1 MNKRYNILVFPC
13 GSEIG
18 LELHRSLQYSMHI
31 NLIGAN
37 SVDDHGRFV
46 YANYV
51 NSIPLVDD
59 PGFIPAIRAIVLAH
73 KIDAIYPAMDAVIT
87 KLSLAREEIGCKVIA
102 SPAGTTEICLSKK
115 KTYNYFKD
123 IIRVPRVFP
132 SLDQVPQ
139 YPVFM
144 KPEIGYGSRGA
155 KLILNE
161 EQGLQHLAE
170 YPAAIILENLPG
182 EEYTVDCFT
191 DSEGNLLFS
200 RPRKRKRISNGI
212 SVHTVPVTERLD
224 EFNAIAQKIND
235 NIPLRAAWFY
245 QVKESADGELVL
257 LEIASRLAG
266 SSSLYRNLGV
276 NFALLSIFD
285 AFGHKVN
292 VFHNDYPI
300 ELDRALDNKYKVQL
314 NITKAY
320 IDFDDCLL
328 INGTVNVQ
336 LVSLLFQFLNKGI
349 KLILI
354 TKHDRVVEETLT
366 QYRLHN
372 LFDEIIHLPKED
384 YKYRYIDPEGA
395 IFIDDSFAE
404 RYQVHQHLHIPVFA
418 PDNIECLLD

>member
-1 MNKRYNILVFPC
+1 MEKRYNILVFPC

-18 LELHRSLQYSMHI
+18 LEVHRSLQYSVHI

-51 NSIPLVDD
+51 NSVPFVDD
-59 PGFIPAIRAIVLAH
+59 PAFIPAIRAIVAAH
-73 KIDAIYPAMDAVIT
+73 NIDAIYPAMDAVIT
-87 KLSLAREEIGCKVIA
+87 KLSLAQKELGCKVIA
-102 SPAGTTEICLSKK
+102 SPAATTEICLSKK
-115 KTYNYFKD
+115 KTYEYFKD
-123 IIRVPRVFP
+123 IIRVPQVFCC
-132 SLDQVPQ
+132 LNQVQQ

-161 EQGLQHLAE
+161 QQGRQHQAE
-170 YPAAIILENLPG
+170 YPASIILENLPG

-191 DSEGNLLFS
+191 NSEGNLLFS

-212 SVHTVPVTERLD
+212 SVHTVPVTSRLD
-224 EFNAIAQKIND
+224 EFNAIAEGING
-235 NIPLRAAWFY
+235 NIPLRGAWFY
-245 QVKESADGELVL
+245 QVKENAKGELVL

-276 NFALLSIFD
+276 NFALLSVFD

-292 VFHNDYPI
+292 VFHNDYHI

-314 NITKAY
+314 DITKAY
-320 IDFDDCLL
+320 VDFDDCLL
-328 INGTVNVQ
+328 LNGQVNVK
-336 LVSLLFQFLNKGI
+336 LVSLLFQFLNKGVR
-349 KLILI
+349 LILI
-354 TKHDRVVEETLT
+354 TKHDRVVEDTLAR
-366 QYRLHN
+366 YRLHN
-372 LFDEIIHLPKED
+372 VFDEIIHLPKED
-384 YKYRYIDPEGA
+384 CKYRYMEPEGA

-404 RYQVHQHLHIPVFA
+404 RYQVHLHLHIPVFA